1 MTDPWQNIANISEKN
16 LEEAFSAVAWM
27 DMRFLNHLNNE
38 TIGILNEYK
47 QFLPTAMQ
55 KVGTIFLLCY
65 FEVAYKSLE
74 LIGTHFI
81 NNPSS

>member
-55 KVGTIFLLCY
+55 KVRTIFILCY
-65 FEVAYKSLE
+65 FK
-74 LIGTHFI
+74 
-81 NNPSS
+81 